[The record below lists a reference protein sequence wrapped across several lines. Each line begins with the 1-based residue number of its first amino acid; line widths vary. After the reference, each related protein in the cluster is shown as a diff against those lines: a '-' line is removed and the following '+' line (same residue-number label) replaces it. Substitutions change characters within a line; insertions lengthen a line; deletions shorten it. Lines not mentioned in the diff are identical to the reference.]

1 MKHFLHFSIIIFF
14 SIIIVTIGKE
24 KENDI
29 NQNDKKI
36 LNISNNINENK
47 TLNHSLNKIENST
60 SESKQSK
67 NKKNKKI
74 GLSPINGNGRII
86 NSEVYSL
93 NDLTF
98 DMVLQNGNNFRWL
111 IVLYSETCGHC
122 QYARREIRKIFPH
135 YRNSTKI
142 RFGEIE
148 INRNQM
154 TNMRFQ
160 IEGVPYIFLLQNNS
174 IYEMDLYPNQ
184 SNLKKFIEIDFKEVV
199 DDLKPFPPM
208 ISPLK
213 FGWEI
218 IKNIFRVITNGVN
231 EILYDKGYEFTFT
244 PLSLIISITTLLS
257 SICFLEY
264 FCCMKFCPD
273 KDEKKEKEEIE
284 EPKSEKEECYFSG
297 KNQEEIKAKKF
308 KGKEYK
314 RVNKIEENEEKKIQ
328 REMEKEKKEKMKGE
342 EKENE
347 KKPNKKKKKKE

>member
-1 MKHFLHFSIIIFF
+1 MKPFLDFSIIIFF
-14 SIIIVTIGKE
+14 SIIIVTIGKD

-36 LNISNNINENK
+36 LNISSNINENK
-47 TLNHSLNKIENST
+47 TLNHSLK
-60 SESKQSK
+60 K
-67 NKKNKKI
+67 KKNKKI
-74 GLSPINGNGRII
+74 GHSPINENGRII

-98 DMVLQNGNNFRWL
+98 DMLLQNGNNFKWL
-111 IVLYSETCGHC
+111 IVLYSETCSHC

-174 IYEMDLYPNQ
+174 IYEMDLYPNP
-184 SNLKKFIEIDFKEVV
+184 SNLKKFIETDFKDVV

-208 ISPLK
+208 VSPFK

-218 IKNIFRVITNGVN
+218 IKNIFRAITNGVN

-244 PLSLIISITTLLS
+244 PLSLIISIITFFS

-273 KDEKKEKEEIE
+273 KEEKKGKEEIE
-284 EPKSEKEECYFSG
+284 EPKSEKEEEKEKEECYFSK
-297 KNQEEIKAKKF
+297 KNEEEKEGIKAEKF

-314 RVNKIEENEEKKIQ
+314 KVNEIKENEEEKIQ
-328 REMEKEKKEKMKGE
+328 REMEKEKKEKMKVE
-342 EKENE
+342 ERENE
-347 KKPNKKKKKKE
+347 KKKKKKD

>member
-1 MKHFLHFSIIIFF
+1 MKPFLYFSIIIFF

-29 NQNDKKI
+29 TQNDKKV
-36 LNISNNINENK
+36 LNISNDIIENK
-47 TLNHSLNKIENST
+47 ALNHSLNKI
-60 SESKQSK
+60 ESKQSK

-74 GLSPINGNGRII
+74 GNSPTNGNGRII
-86 NSEVYSL
+86 NSEIYSL

-98 DMVLQNGNNFRWL
+98 DMLLQNGNNFKWL

-160 IEGVPYIFLLQNNS
+160 IEGVPYIFLLQNNF

-184 SNLKKFIEIDFKEVV
+184 SNLKKFIEIDFKDVV

-208 ISPLK
+208 VSPFK

-244 PLSLIISITTLLS
+244 PLSFIISIITFFS

-273 KDEKKEKEEIE
+273 KDEKKEKEEIK
-284 EPKSEKEECYFSG
+284 EPKSEKEKEECYFSK
-297 KNQEEIKAKKF
+297 KNQEEKEEIKAKN

-314 RVNKIEENEEKKIQ
+314 KVNEIEENEEKKIQ
-328 REMEKEKKEKMKGE
+328 REMEKEEKEKTKAE

-347 KKPNKKKKKKE
+347 KNQNKKKKE